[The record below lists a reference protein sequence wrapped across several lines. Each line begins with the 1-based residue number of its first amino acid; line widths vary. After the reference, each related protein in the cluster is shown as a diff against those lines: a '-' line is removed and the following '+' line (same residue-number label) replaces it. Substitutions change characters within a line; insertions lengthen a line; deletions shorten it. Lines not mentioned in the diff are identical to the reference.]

1 VCCVIGLQLTIVGR
15 ELKLQVDIDEGLHTS
30 KAFFGHQLMA
40 PLTIAQT
47 FLTPE
52 KIPEYVTL
60 LQDTFPGA
68 KERYNPAYLNWL
80 YYENPNGR
88 VIGFD
93 AWDGNR
99 AVAHYVCIPLQ
110 AYIQSSSPRKILLSL
125 NTATHPDYQG
135 KGLFVKLASQTYALA
150 AEQNYEAVIGVA
162 NANSTHGFVNR
173 LGFQLV
179 APLSVRVG
187 IGPLQI
193 DAVAVREGASDL
205 ICRWSREA
213 IGWRLANPHRQSRF
227 IFHKSGIAG
236 FAAPATNPAFVTWTE
251 RPADSN
257 WSLVPDRKWTDLR
270 PRVFVGLVPPAA
282 ARTSAYMDLP
292 KRLRPVPLNLIYKPL
307 THGVPARLT
316 ASNIFFD
323 FLDFDAF

>member
-1 VCCVIGLQLTIVGR
+1 
-15 ELKLQVDIDEGLHTS
+15 
-30 KAFFGHQLMA
+30 MA

-47 FLTPE
+47 YLTPR
-52 KIPEYVTL
+52 KNPEYVTL

-68 KERYNPAYLNWL
+68 KERYNQAYLNWL
-80 YYENPNGR
+80 YYENPNGP

-110 AYIQSSSPRKILLSL
+110 AQIQSSSPRKILLSL
-125 NTATHPDYQG
+125 NTATHPDYRG
-135 KGLFVKLASQTYALA
+135 KGLFVKLALQTYALA
-150 AEQNYEAVIGVA
+150 AEQNYDAVIGVA

-179 APLSVRVG
+179 TPLSVRMG
-187 IGPLQI
+187 IGPLHI
-193 DAVAVREGASDL
+193 DAVALLEGASDL
-205 ICRWSREA
+205 ICNWSREA
-213 IGWRLANPHRQSRF
+213 IGWRLANPYRQSRF
-227 IFHKSGIAG
+227 IFQKDGIAG
-236 FAAPATNPAFVTWTE
+236 FAAPATNLAFVAWTE
-251 RPADSN
+251 RPSDPK

-270 PRVFVGLVPPAA
+270 PRIFVGLVPPTA

-292 KRLRPVPLNLIYKPL
+292 NRLRPVPLNLIYKPL

>member
-1 VCCVIGLQLTIVGR
+1 
-15 ELKLQVDIDEGLHTS
+15 
-30 KAFFGHQLMA
+30 MA
-40 PLTIAQT
+40 PLTFAQT
-47 FLTPE
+47 SLTQE
-52 KIPEYVTL
+52 KIPQYVAL

-68 KERYNPAYLNWL
+68 KEQYNPTYLNWL
-80 YYENPNGR
+80 YYENPNGP

-110 AYIQSSSPRKILLSL
+110 GHIQSSSPRKILLSL

-173 LGFQLV
+173 LGFQLI

-193 DAVAVREGASDL
+193 DAAAAREGASDL
-205 ICRWSREA
+205 ICSWSREA
-213 IGWRLANPHRQSRF
+213 IGWRLANPYRQSRLVF
-227 IFHKSGIAG
+227 NKSGIAG
-236 FAAPATNPAFVTWTE
+236 FAAPATNPAFVAWTE
-251 RPADSN
+251 RPADSD
-257 WSLVPDRKWTDLR
+257 WSLVPDRKWTDVR
-270 PRVFVGLVPPAA
+270 PRVFVGLVPPTA
-282 ARTSAYMDLP
+282 ARASAYVDLP
-292 KRLRPVPLNLIYKPL
+292 DRLRPVPLNLIYKPL
-307 THGVPARLT
+307 THSVPARLT